1 MCIPEKSGLLKL
13 VEPVVYDD
21 AVAGELGDVMKTRRI
36 RQDWR
41 LYLADWEERSTYR
54 AYEDQ

>member
-21 AVAGELGDVMKTRRI
+21 AVAGGLGDVMKTRRI

-41 LYLADWEERSTYR
+41 LYLVDWEERSTYR